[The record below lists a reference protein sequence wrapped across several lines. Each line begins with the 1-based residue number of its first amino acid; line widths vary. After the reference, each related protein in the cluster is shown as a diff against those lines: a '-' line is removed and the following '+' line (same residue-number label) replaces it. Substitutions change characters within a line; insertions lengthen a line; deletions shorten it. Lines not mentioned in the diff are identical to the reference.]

1 MNISSLGIFFGVLL
15 AALPVFIII
24 RFRLNLTRRFLM
36 SLVRMVVATGLL
48 AALMTL
54 ATWAQSITLSIAISI
69 IIGLFTALTTT
80 VKARLKPG
88 RDYLPI
94 AAGSLAGVIIVAFY
108 FIFLV
113 LGTRDPFAINVFLP
127 VTGLL
132 AGSIT
137 GANTKAMIAYNEIGR
152 ASCRERG

>member
-54 ATWAQSITLSIAISI
+54 
-69 IIGLFTALTTT
+69 TT
-80 VKARLKPG
+80 
-88 RDYLPI
+88 
-94 AAGSLAGVIIVAFY
+94 
-108 FIFLV
+108 
-113 LGTRDPFAINVFLP
+113 
-127 VTGLL
+127 
-132 AGSIT
+132 
-137 GANTKAMIAYNEIGR
+137 
-152 ASCRERG
+152 

>member
-94 AAGSLAGVIIVAFY
+94 AAG
-108 FIFLV
+108 
-113 LGTRDPFAINVFLP
+113 
-127 VTGLL
+127 GLL
-132 AGSIT
+132 RSSVMMPAILSMPVRPGNSKLSILF
-137 GANTKAMIAYNEIGR
+137 R
-152 ASCRERG
+152 

>member
-54 ATWAQSITLSIAISI
+54 ATWACRSPSSMPTAIAPSSM
-69 IIGLFTALTTT
+69 
-80 VKARLKPG
+80 P
-88 RDYLPI
+88 PC
-94 AAGSLAGVIIVAFY
+94 SLNA
-108 FIFLV
+108 
-113 LGTRDPFAINVFLP
+113 
-127 VTGLL
+127 
-132 AGSIT
+132 
-137 GANTKAMIAYNEIGR
+137 
-152 ASCRERG
+152 